1 MKQGV
6 SSLEGG
12 LTTCRLVKVPA
23 GSPGGDGVTVTVV
36 EKENEEA
43 VIGGESLGG
52 GKWQDEG
59 DKGCFRMTSPGDPP
73 EMSTCSLRGVSW
85 LLSSLFSELSP
96 PLSIHTFVH
105 AGQPV

>member
-23 GSPGGDGVTVTVV
+23 GSPGGDGVTAIVV

-52 GKWQDEG
+52 GK
-59 DKGCFRMTSPGDPP
+59 
-73 EMSTCSLRGVSW
+73 
-85 LLSSLFSELSP
+85 
-96 PLSIHTFVH
+96 
-105 AGQPV
+105 